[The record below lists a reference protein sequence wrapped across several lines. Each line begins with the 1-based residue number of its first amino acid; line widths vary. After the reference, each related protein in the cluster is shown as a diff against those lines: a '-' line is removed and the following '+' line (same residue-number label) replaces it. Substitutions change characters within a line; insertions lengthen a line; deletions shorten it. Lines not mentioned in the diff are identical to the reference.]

1 MYQNIAKQVIDIE
14 ISALKILR
22 DGIGRDFEL
31 AVKQLFNT
39 KGKIIISGVG
49 KSGHI
54 AKKIAST
61 FSSIGSSSFFIH
73 PTEASHGDL
82 GMITKNDSVILISN
96 SGEASELLNL
106 ILHCKKKDIQI
117 IGITSEKDSTLAK
130 KCNILLNIP
139 NNVEACPLELAPTS
153 STTSSLVLGDALAV
167 SLLKKNSFTRE
178 DFGELHPAGKL
189 GKKLLK
195 IESIMKVD
203 SEIPLIM
210 DNKLMS
216 DAIIEMTSKGLG
228 CVGVVSSK
236 KGSLLGM
243 ITDGDLRRNMN
254 NKLLNQ
260 KVTEVM
266 TKKPKTLGPKKLILD
281 ALKKMNSDSI
291 TSLFITKNNKPLGII
306 HLHDILKY

>member
-1 MYQNIAKQVIDIE
+1 MYQNIAKEVIDIE
-14 ISALKILR
+14 IRSLKILR
-22 DGIGRDFEL
+22 DDIGKDFEL
-31 AVKQLFNT
+31 AVRQLFNT

-82 GMITKNDSVILISN
+82 GMITKNDSMILISN
-96 SGEASELLNL
+96 SGEAPELLNL
-106 ILHCKKKDIQI
+106 ILHCKKNNIQI
-117 IGITSEKDSTLAK
+117 IGITSEKKSTLAK

-153 STTSSLVLGDALAV
+153 STTSTLVLGDALAV

-178 DFGELHPAGKL
+178 DFGELHPGGKL

-195 IESIMKVD
+195 IESIMKID
-203 SEIPLIM
+203 SEIPIIM

-216 DAIIEMTSKGLG
+216 EAIIEMTSKGLG
-228 CVGVVSSK
+228 CVGVVCSK
-236 KGSLLGM
+236 NGSLLGI

-260 KVTEVM
+260 KVTDVM
-266 TKKPKTLGPKKLILD
+266 TKKPKTLSPKTLILD
-281 ALKKMNSDSI
+281 ALKKMNSESI
-291 TSLFITKNNKPLGII
+291 TTLFITKNNKPLGII